1 MKKILLLAAASLMT
15 LGVAAQS
22 GTDSEK
28 SVTFGD
34 YDNLKESGS
43 DDDGYA
49 GSFYDRAPTTFYM
62 EHTGSS
68 TPRKTLPPL
77 QAIPSQ
83 ESRSS
88 AITTV
93 FSNSLHE
100 R

>member
-1 MKKILLLAAASLMT
+1 MT

-62 EHTGSS
+62 EHTGSQLIY
-68 TPRKTLPPL
+68 TKEDLAAL